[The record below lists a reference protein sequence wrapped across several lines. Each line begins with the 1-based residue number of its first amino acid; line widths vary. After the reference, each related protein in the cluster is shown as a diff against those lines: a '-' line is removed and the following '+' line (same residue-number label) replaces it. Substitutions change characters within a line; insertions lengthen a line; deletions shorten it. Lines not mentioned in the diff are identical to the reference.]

1 MWPPSQTGDDTRD
14 TQCPAEV
21 VDEFEYLAE
30 SVLRTD
36 PATGTDDGPG
46 LCQARGVIAI
56 GGLNL
61 GANDPSSQIIGRRCR
76 VRS

>member
-21 VDEFEYLAE
+21 VDEFEDLAE

-36 PATGTDDGPG
+36 PATGADDGPG

-56 GGLNL
+56 
-61 GANDPSSQIIGRRCR
+61 A
-76 VRS
+76 V